1 MAVISFKCPNC
12 DGELIFDP
20 STQKYKCEYCFS
32 LFSQEE
38 LDAMKPAQTTEP
50 QNADAAGEGKAS
62 GKPEDKKQSQPGNKA
77 GSGTE
82 KDNTE
87 NKESDKEAGKEADA
101 VTYTCPSCGAQI
113 VTDAT
118 TAATFCY
125 YCHNP
130 VVLGGRLEGKFLPDP
145 GDSVF
150 CVAGRCRKRF

>member
-1 MAVISFKCPNC
+1 MQM
-12 DGELIFDP
+12 LR
-20 STQKYKCEYCFS
+20 
-32 LFSQEE
+32 
-38 LDAMKPAQTTEP
+38 
-50 QNADAAGEGKAS
+50 AAGKVS

-77 GSGTE
+77 DSGTE

-150 CVAGRCRKRF
+150 CVAGRCRKRFQRLCLQEKICPACLL

>member
-50 QNADAAGEGKAS
+50 QNADAAGAGKTS
-62 GKPEDKKQSQPGNKA
+62 GKPENKKRGQPGDKA

-87 NKESDKEAGKEADA
+87 NKE
-101 VTYTCPSCGAQI
+101 
-113 VTDAT
+113 
-118 TAATFCY
+118 
-125 YCHNP
+125 
-130 VVLGGRLEGKFLPDP
+130 
-145 GDSVF
+145 
-150 CVAGRCRKRF
+150 